1 MAGKHRKASPT
12 SDTTPLTPV
21 RRTPAHHAAPA
32 KKAGRAAEA
41 GPAAEAAPATRVI
54 TAQVLNETPAAK
66 AAPDPGGETAHAAS
80 ASGRHR
86 KSGRTVAWRTT
97 GGVLIGAA
105 VLGTAVATAQ
115 ASVLP
120 FGGPAPAKPA
130 AAADLA
136 VAPAPQ
142 KHAVQSRTSQ
152 AQAPAKAAPRRS
164 TESAAPKTA
173 ASKERSKPSRPTA
186 EAAIELARSQI
197 GASPDGNGDT
207 KFGDWYEGT
216 ERAKETVA
224 RDGGSVQEY
233 SDAEWCDMFI
243 SWVGDKLGFTDQIGS
258 DAWTVAHAQWFQD
271 NGRWGDAPKPGA
283 IVFFSWSGGKSAD
296 DIQHVGMVVKDNGD
310 GTIQTV
316 EGNTGNSVQVKERST
331 DSVVGYGYPDY
342 AQ

>member
-12 SDTTPLTPV
+12 SDTTPITPV
-21 RRTPAHHAAPA
+21 RRTPGHHAARA
-32 KKAGRAAEA
+32 KKAG
-41 GPAAEAAPATRVI
+41 PAAGAGFATGAAPATRVI
-54 TAQVLNETPAAK
+54 TAQVLPEASAAK
-66 AAPDPGGETAHAAS
+66 AAPAAGGETASAAS
-80 ASGRHR
+80 AGGRHR

-97 GGVLIGAA
+97 GGVLVGAA

-120 FGGPAPAKPA
+120 FGGPEPAKPA
-130 AAADLA
+130 AAANLA
-136 VAPAPQ
+136 VAPVPQ
-142 KHAVQSRTSQ
+142 KHPSQSRTSA

-164 TESAAPKTA
+164 TESVPKAAP
-173 ASKERSKPSRPTA
+173 KERSKKSRPTA
-186 EAAIELARSQI
+186 EAAIELARSQV

-224 RDGGSVQEY
+224 RDGGAVQEY

-271 NGRWGDAPKPGA
+271 NGRWGDAPRPGA

-342 AQ
+342 AS

>member
-12 SDTTPLTPV
+12 RSTTPVTPV
-21 RRTPAHHAAPA
+21 RRAPA
-32 KKAGRAAEA
+32 PEA
-41 GPAAEAAPATRVI
+41 PPAPRTAPATKVI
-54 TAQVLNETPAAK
+54 TAQVVTDAPGAK
-66 AAPDPGGETAHAAS
+66 AAPAA
-80 ASGRHR
+80 AEAPAGGRHR
-86 KSGRTVAWRTT
+86 KHGRTVAWRTT
-97 GGVLIGAA
+97 GGVLVGAA

-130 AAADLA
+130 ASADLA
-136 VAPAPQ
+136 IARAPQ
-142 KHAVQSRTSQ
+142 KQ
-152 AQAPAKAAPRRS
+152 AAPDRAPAKSAPRRAVRS
-164 TESAAPKTA
+164 APKAAAP
-173 ASKERSKPSRPTA
+173 KERSKKSRPTA
-186 EAAIELARSQI
+186 EAAIELARSQV

-216 ERAKETVA
+216 ARAKETVA

-271 NGRWGDAPKPGA
+271 NDRWGDAPKPGA

-296 DIQHVGMVVKDNGD
+296 DIQHVGMVIKDDGD

-342 AQ
+342 AS

>member
-12 SDTTPLTPV
+12 RSTTPVTPV
-21 RRTPAHHAAPA
+21 RRTPAPGAP
-32 KKAGRAAEA
+32 
-41 GPAAEAAPATRVI
+41 PAPGTVPATRVI
-54 TAQVLNETPAAK
+54 TAQVVTEAPAGAVPAAP
-66 AAPDPGGETAHAAS
+66 AG
-80 ASGRHR
+80 GRHR

-97 GGVLIGAA
+97 GGVLVGAA

-120 FGGPAPAKPA
+120 FGGPEPAKPA
-130 AAADLA
+130 ASADLA
-136 VAPAPQ
+136 IARAPQQQAARDRAPAVSVP
-142 KHAVQSRTSQ
+142 RQ
-152 AQAPAKAAPRRS
+152 AAKGAPKSAPKAA
-164 TESAAPKTA
+164 AP
-173 ASKERSKPSRPTA
+173 KERSKKSRPTA
-186 EAAIELARSQI
+186 EAAIELARSQV

-271 NGRWGDAPKPGA
+271 NGRWGDTPKPGA
-283 IVFFSWSGGKSAD
+283 IVFFSWSGGKSND
-296 DIQHVGMVVKDNGD
+296 DIQHVGMVIKDEGD

-342 AQ
+342 AS

>member
-1 MAGKHRKASPT
+1 VAGKHRKATPT
-12 SDTTPLTPV
+12 SDTTPITPV

-32 KKAGRAAEA
+32 KKAGRAKA
-41 GPAAEAAPATRVI
+41 GRATKAAPATRVI
-54 TAQVLNETPAAK
+54 AARVVTEAPAAP
-66 AAPDPGGETAHAAS
+66 AAPDAAGD
-80 ASGRHR
+80 AVAAAPAGGRHR

-97 GGVLIGAA
+97 GGVIVGAA

-120 FGGPAPAKPA
+120 FGGPEPAKPA
-130 AAADLA
+130 ASAELA
-136 VAPAPQ
+136 IARAPQ
-142 KHAVQSRTSQ
+142 KHAAQSRTSQ
-152 AQAPAKAAPRRS
+152 DQAPTKAAPRRS
-164 TESAAPKTA
+164 TKSAPKAAAP
-173 ASKERSKPSRPTA
+173 KERSKKSRPTA
-186 EAAIELARSQI
+186 AAAIELARSQV
-197 GASPDGNGDT
+197 GESPDGSGDT
-207 KFGDWYEGT
+207 KFGDWYEST
-216 ERAKETVA
+216 ERARETVA

-283 IVFFSWSGGKSAD
+283 IVFFSWSGGESND
-296 DIQHVGMVVKDNGD
+296 DIQHVGMVIKDEGD

-342 AQ
+342 A